1 MYKTVMTLH
10 GKGGQR
16 KYLNQ
21 EERLIFLE
29 ISKKKPIDVK
39 IFSQL
44 LFYTGARIAEIHNLH
59 IFSIDFSN
67 KTVILETLKRRKKGV
82 FREIPLPLSLL
93 NILETYIEGLLKRFP
108 NNQSLFLFSL
118 RTASRHI
125 KHIMIEAKISGA
137 KSSSRG
143 LRHGFA
149 VHAVSHAP
157 LTMVRKWLGHSSLET
172 TAIYLDVVG
181 KEEREIAEKLWLK

>member
-1 MYKTVMTLH
+1 MTLH
-10 GKGGQR
+10 TGKGQR

-21 EERLIFLE
+21 AERLRFLE
-29 ISKKKPIDVK
+29 TTKNKSIDIK
-39 IFSQL
+39 LFSQL
-44 LFYTGARIAEIHNLH
+44 LFFTGARIAEVHNLNAH
-59 IFSIDFSN
+59 SIDFSN
-67 KTVILETLKRRKKGV
+67 RTVILETLKRRKKGI
-82 FREIPLPLSLL
+82 FREIPLPIFLL
-93 NILETYIEGLLKRFP
+93 NILEKYIEDLYGKFT
-108 NNQSLFLFSL
+108 NNKPLFLFSL

-125 KHIMIEAKISGA
+125 KSIMIEAKIFGV
-137 KSSSRG
+137 KGSSRG

-157 LTMVRKWLGHSSLET
+157 LTMVSKWLGHSSLET